1 MIVTHR
7 GPTPNAG
14 TFHQAGAVMAGM
26 PVDYSAAYR
35 EMGDDE
41 LLALV
46 ADGRSS
52 FQADAWTAIENELAA
67 RRLTVA
73 EQTSSPTV
81 SIADVRKEDTRAGMG
96 GWLVIF
102 TLWALL
108 YLLGG
113 LALLVYMA
121 GSAGVSLFW
130 AVYGSAAVTMVPRG
144 LFLMWRRDTRS
155 RTFWLRVLAGL
166 TLLHGGLFMLSV
178 FNGSVTAWTAIA
190 FAQVPAWWAYWA
202 RSRRVEE
209 IFAERIASANGGGS
223 DCVANATETSAF

>member
-1 MIVTHR
+1 
-7 GPTPNAG
+7 
-14 TFHQAGAVMAGM
+14 
-26 PVDYSAAYR
+26 
-35 EMGDDE
+35 DDE

-121 GSAGVSLFW
+121 GSTGNSLFEVVY
-130 AVYGSAAVTMVPRG
+130 AVAVV
-144 LFLMWRRDTRS
+144 
-155 RTFWLRVLAGL
+155 A
-166 TLLHGGLFMLSV
+166 V
-178 FNGSVTAWTAIA
+178 F
-190 FAQVPAWWAYWA
+190 PP
-202 RSRRVEE
+202 
-209 IFAERIASANGGGS
+209 
-223 DCVANATETSAF
+223 